1 MDTRQTL
8 RWGVWMPP
16 QICSCLSIY
25 MKLAAIYRIAIGRMK
40 FVQICMCFWT
50 LQPCFYNYRKILSNF
65 VAKYEVIWKWNRI
78 KLVLDQKG
86 ISQTWL
92 AKQVGKSFS
101 TINSYACNRNQPDL
115 ETLLAIS
122 KILQVDLK
130 DLITD
135 EDERL

>member
-1 MDTRQTL
+1 
-8 RWGVWMPP
+8 
-16 QICSCLSIY
+16 
-25 MKLAAIYRIAIGRMK
+25 MKL
-40 FVQICMCFWT
+40 
-50 LQPCFYNYRKILSNF
+50 
-65 VAKYEVIWKWNRI
+65 NRI

-115 ETLLAIS
+115 ETLLALS

-135 EDERL
+135 EDERQ